1 MAVQKTES
9 RHFSV
14 KKGDKVVVISGKDKG
29 KMGEVLHVDP
39 KSLRVTVKGVN
50 ITTRHKKPTMQGQKG
65 AIEKKEAPI
74 HRSKVMVYDPSAE
87 KGVRIRHTVLENG
100 QKVRVSAKTG
110 ENLDN

>member
-29 KMGEVLHVDP
+29 KIGEVLHVDP

-50 ITTRHKKPTMQGQKG
+50 IITRHKKPTM
-65 AIEKKEAPI
+65 
-74 HRSKVMVYDPSAE
+74 MVYDPSAE